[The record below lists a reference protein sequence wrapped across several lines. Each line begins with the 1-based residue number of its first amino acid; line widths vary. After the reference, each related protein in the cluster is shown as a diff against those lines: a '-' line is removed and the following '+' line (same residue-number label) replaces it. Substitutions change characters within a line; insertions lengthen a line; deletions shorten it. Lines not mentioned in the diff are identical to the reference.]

1 MRRLLNGRLPYILI
15 VICYLVAFA
24 DFITTYMALSYNQ
37 AAEET
42 GILAS
47 RFIKLGGFP
56 VLLVFDIFIIGIF
69 TFLAYVIYTRYRS
82 NLAVVL
88 LLGPYICAGIFA
100 SINNWSAVT

>member
-1 MRRLLNGRLPYILI
+1 MSKLVNSKFSHILI
-15 VICYLVAFA
+15 VTCCLVAIA
-24 DFITTYMALSYNQ
+24 DFITTWLALSYNP
-37 AAEET
+37 AAEEI

-47 RFIKLGGFP
+47 RFINLGGFP

-69 TFLAYVIYTRYRS
+69 TFLAYVIYVRYRS
-82 NLAVVL
+82 NLAVAL

>member
-1 MRRLLNGRLPYILI
+1 MSKLLNGRLPYILI
-15 VICYLVAFA
+15 VTCYLVAIA

-37 AAEET
+37 FAEET

-47 RFIKLGGFP
+47 RVINLGGFP
-56 VLLVFDIFIIGIF
+56 VLLVFDIFLIGIF
-69 TFLAYVIYTRYRS
+69 TLLAYVIYVKYRS
-82 NLAVVL
+82 NLAVAL